1 MEVLN
6 AARLGVRVAEFRSG
20 VITTGLG
27 VTRFRRNTS
36 SAYRFAGQPICS
48 VLGNQMLI
56 S

>member
-1 MEVLN
+1 MPASDME
-6 AARLGVRVAEFRSG
+6 R
-20 VITTGLG
+20 
-27 VTRFRRNTS
+27 

>member
-1 MEVLN
+1 MKP
-6 AARLGVRVAEFRSG
+6 SG
-20 VITTGLG
+20 VDNPAGRAID
-27 VTRFRRNTS
+27 RER